1 MKKTEKAGSAG
12 TLFLSP
18 SILTKQRKKIT
29 ILFRI
34 ELPL

>member
-18 SILTKQRKKIT
+18 SILTNTRK
-29 ILFRI
+29 
-34 ELPL
+34 EDYDSV